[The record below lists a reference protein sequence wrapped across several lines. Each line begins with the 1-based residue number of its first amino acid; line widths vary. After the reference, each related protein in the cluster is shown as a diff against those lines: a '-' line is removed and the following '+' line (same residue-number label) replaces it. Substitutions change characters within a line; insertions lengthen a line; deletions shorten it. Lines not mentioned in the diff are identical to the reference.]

1 MRESQEDPGRLVA
14 EVVRASGG
22 SVYGRVRMQKMFYLL
37 DRMGLGSGLQY
48 EYHHYGPYSAELT
61 EEIKDAVAFGFF
73 DETPARG
80 GHLMGYP
87 IVFLNDRRWSSGRRW
102 EH

>member
-61 EEIKDAVAFGFF
+61 EEIKDAVAFGFLEPVRKLPNQLF
-73 DETPARG
+73 ERVKYGFTT
-80 GHLMGYP
+80 L
-87 IVFLNDRRWSSGRRW
+87 
-102 EH
+102 